1 MLCEFRCA
9 AKGISGVRTH
19 IHSFLLDSFP
29 IFSFSYCHEFG
40 KKVFSLKVHSENTQI
55 KIICELSQFY

>member
-29 IFSFSYCHEFG
+29 IFSFSYLLLFG
-40 KKVFSLKVHSENTQI
+40 CAQSSCLRPGSL
-55 KIICELSQFY
+55 